1 MTTSD
6 AAEEE
11 TKEKKQTES
20 LECSHQSRSK
30 ISESFSVRFK
40 SPYLLKPQGK

>member
-6 AAEEE
+6 AAKGD
-11 TKEKKQTES
+11 TKEKKQIES
-20 LECSHQSRSK
+20 LECSNQSRSK

-40 SPYLLKPQGK
+40 SPYLLKSQGK

>member
-1 MTTSD
+1 MTSSD
-6 AAEEE
+6 AAKKD
-11 TKEKKQTES
+11 TKEKEHTES
-20 LECSHQSRSK
+20 LECSNQSRSK